1 MANDSSKAL
10 IRKRMSR
17 RYQAKL
23 VAEGL
28 LVGLFGGG
36 VVTLYRLS
44 LSLAEKGLRA
54 ITSEA
59 TGKLM
64 LMAGWFLVLAIILLA
79 VSALMSWEPDTK
91 GSGIP
96 QVDAEV
102 MGQLDMSWWR
112 VMLAKFAEGTLCAF
126 AGLSLGREGP
136 SVQLGGVAGKA
147 VSKLFGCER
156 GDERLLVTCGA
167 AAGMSAAFH
176 APLSGVLFAIEE
188 IHKEFSAALIMSVMA
203 ASCAADFLVSQVL
216 GVEPVLKLYFFA
228 DLPHIDYGLAAFL
241 GVCCAVAGS
250 LHNAGMFKCQ
260 ELYDKIS
267 GRLPWIRLVIP
278 FALAGVMA
286 FTFPQLMCG
295 GDALIEYLGEPAHVA
310 GALITALLLG
320 KYLYTTICFGSGAP
334 GGTLFPLVIMGALLG
349 SAYGQ
354 AAHVAVGTPLAY
366 VPNFVSLGVAG
377 LFASVV
383 RAPVTGVVLVF
394 ELTGSLDALLSVTFV
409 SMISYVLSNILRVD
423 PFYEHLLGRLLGTGD
438 DDPRAPMRPGHKVLK
453 TFKVG
458 PSSNIEGMR
467 ICEVPWPDHVKVVTI
482 ERTGQELVPEGETE
496 ILALDELLVIM
507 NEDVEQD
514 VSLKL
519 ATMTRAAGQAGRT
532 P

>member
-1 MANDSSKAL
+1 
-10 IRKRMSR
+10 MSR

-28 LVGLFGGG
+28 CVGLFGGG
-36 VVTLYRLS
+36 VVTLYRVA
-44 LSLAEKGLRA
+44 LSLAEHGLRA
-54 ITSEA
+54 ITTRA
-59 TGKLM
+59 
-64 LMAGWFLVLAIILLA
+64 AGNVLLIAAWFVTLAVILLVVA
-79 VSALMSWEPDTK
+79 ALMRWEPDTT

-126 AGLSLGREGP
+126 GGLSLGGEGP
-136 SVQLGGVAGKA
+136 SVQLGGMAGKA

-176 APLSGVLFAIEE
+176 APLSGVLFALEE

-216 GVEPVLKLYFFA
+216 GMEPVLKLLFFA
-228 DLPHIDYGLAAFL
+228 ELPHIDYGLAAVL
-241 GVCCAVAGS
+241 GICCAIAGS

-260 ELYDKIS
+260 ELYD
-267 GRLPWIRLVIP
+267 RVTTHLPQARLVVP
-278 FALAGVMA
+278 FALAGAMA

-295 GDALIEYLGEPAHVA
+295 GDALIEYLGEPAQVA
-310 GALITALLLG
+310 GGLITALLLG

-349 SAYGQ
+349 SAFGQ
-354 AAHVAVGTPLAY
+354 AAHVVVGTSLAY

-383 RAPVTGVVLVF
+383 RAPVTGVILVF
-394 ELTGSLDALLSVTFV
+394 ELTGSLDALLSVAFV

-423 PFYEHLLGRLLGTGD
+423 PFYEHLLGRLLGSGD
-438 DDPRAPMRPGHKVLK
+438 EDPRAAARPGHKVLK

-458 PSSNIEGMR
+458 ASSNIEGMR
-467 ICEVPWPDHVKVVTI
+467 VCDVPWPDHVKIVTI
-482 ERTGQELVPEGETE
+482 ERMGQELVPEGDTQ

-519 ATMTRAAGQAGRT
+519 TTMTRATGQAGRT

>member
-1 MANDSSKAL
+1 
-10 IRKRMSR
+10 MSR

-23 VAEGL
+23 VAQGL

-36 VVTLYRLS
+36 VVTLYRMA
-44 LSLAEKGLRA
+44 LSLAERGLRS
-54 ITSEA
+54 ITTQA
-59 TGKLM
+59 AGNLM
-64 LMAGWFLVLAIILLA
+64 LMFAWFAALA
-79 VSALMSWEPDTK
+79 VILMAVAALMEWEPDTR

-147 VSKLFGCER
+147 VAKGFKCER

-188 IHKEFSAALIMSVMA
+188 IHKEFSTALIVSVMA
-203 ASCAADFLVSQVL
+203 SSCAADFLVSQIL
-216 GVEPVLKLYFFA
+216 GVDPVLRLYFFT
-228 DLPHIDYGLAAFL
+228 DLPHIDYGLAAVL
-241 GVCCAVAGS
+241 GVCCAFAGV

-260 ELYDKIS
+260 ELYDRITKHLPHA
-267 GRLPWIRLVIP
+267 RLAIP

-295 GDALIEYLGEPAHVA
+295 GDALIEYLGEPQHVA
-310 GALITALLLG
+310 GALVAALLLG

-349 SAYGQ
+349 SAFGQ
-354 AAHVAVGTPLAY
+354 AAHVALGTPLSY

-438 DDPRAPMRPGHKVLK
+438 EDPRAAARPGHKVLK

-458 PSSNIEGMR
+458 AASSIEGMR
-467 ICEVPWPDHVKVVTI
+467 VCEVPWPDHVKVVTI
-482 ERTGQELVPEGETE
+482 ERTGQELIPEGDTQ
-496 ILALDELLVIM
+496 ILALDSLLIIM
-507 NEDVEQD
+507 NEDVADD
-514 VSLKL
+514 VTLKL
-519 ATMTRAAGQAGRT
+519 TKMTRAVGQAGRT